1 MSFQTHKA
9 SFIFGTQFKIF
20 WMKTGRLVPLT
31 AKYLTL
37 SRPSKVWQTSSE
49 YSICHQWFNRNV
61 MKLREYFL
69 YAKKTKMT
77 TLFNN
82 STLTPFWRV
91 TTGRKLRMLFCVS
104 HATRIRCFHSNQS
117 INKRRSR
124 IRVERLTQNSIL
136 SLRPVDIIQNSTT
149 LMQRRLIFEK
159 KSNKNKILCIEKV
172 FS

>member
-20 WMKTGRLVPLT
+20 WMKTGSLVTVPLT

-37 SRPSKVWQTSSE
+37 SRPRKVWKTLSE

-82 STLTPFWRV
+82 STITPFWRV

-104 HATRIRCFHSNQS
+104 HATRIRCFHSNKS
-117 INKRRSR
+117 INKRRSH
-124 IRVERLTQNSIL
+124 
-136 SLRPVDIIQNSTT
+136 PVDILQNSTT
-149 LMQRRLIFEK
+149 LMQRRRIFEK
-159 KSNKNKILCIEKV
+159 KSQTNIILCIEKV